1 MINFCLQPPVVP
13 EPSEPSSA
21 QEGEDGSSNGEGD
34 NEAEPEAEPEP
45 PMEAEV
51 QPAPAPPP
59 VWKRGFDIALNT
71 LEQQIKDLEV
81 CQVW

>member
-1 MINFCLQPPVVP
+1 M
-13 EPSEPSSA
+13 PSEQPA
-21 QEGEDGSSNGEGD
+21 AEQESEEGRSNGEGENGAD
-34 NEAEPEAEPEP
+34 LEP

-59 VWKRGFDIALNT
+59 VWKRGFDTALNT

-81 CQVW
+81 SAELYNYDMHT